1 MSIEFYARVKQ
12 GWIARPNF
20 EVMQFPG
27 GEQYIKNHD
36 TVEYVE
42 HFAIVRGADA
52 NDLVLAAMWVN
63 LVAKHNCSTHL
74 FVPYIPGARDDKGD
88 TGGNEVYAS
97 MIASVRATDVT
108 FVDLHSDVSAA
119 ELTFALGN
127 TNKALRFQDIVSNAV
142 AGRSE
147 LRPGPYDAVI
157 APDKG
162 AVDRAKLV
170 ADRLGVPVYF
180 ATKSRDP
187 ETGKLTNFKAP
198 EDWMVFHPAGKASW
212 KSVPEGRYL
221 VVDDICDGGGTFMG
235 LASVLKLPRERLD
248 LWVTHG
254 VFSGNAGQLTQAYGN
269 VYTTDSH
276 PGAYNEKVGARVTK
290 LLPYFLE
297 SVRN

>member
-1 MSIEFYARVKQ
+1 MSIEFLARVAQ
-12 GWIARPNF
+12 GWIVRPNF

-36 TVEYVE
+36 TTEYVE

-52 NDLVLAAMWVN
+52 NDLVLAAMWRMMVN
-63 LVAKHNCSTHL
+63 YQSHAPTHL
-74 FVPYIPGARDDKGD
+74 FVPYIPGARDDRGA
-88 TGGNEVYAS
+88 TLGAVAYTTLIQGVYAS
-97 MIASVRATDVT
+97 SVTY
-108 FVDLHSDVSAA
+108 VDIHSED
-119 ELTFALGN
+119 ALGYL
-127 TNKALRFQDIVSNAV
+127 THSVDAKPLRLQDIVSNAV

-162 AVDRAKLV
+162 AVSRAKLV
-170 ADRLGVPVYF
+170 GDRLGVRTLF
-180 ATKSRDP
+180 ATKERDP
-187 ETGKLTNFKAP
+187 ETGKLSNFAF
-198 EDWMVFHPAGKASW
+198 DVSQVSAH
-212 KSVPEGRYL
+212 GRYL

-235 LASVLKLPRERLD
+235 LASVLKRNRENLD

-254 VFSGNAGQLTQAYGN
+254 VFSGNAGQLVEAYGN
-269 VYTTDSH
+269 VFTTDSH

-297 SVRN
+297 SVRNG